1 MLMIPLIS
9 HDHQAGVFAYCKGQP
24 VSVAQYL
31 SDVHRLA
38 ARLPDRAH
46 VLNLCADRYRFT
58 VGFAAA
64 LLRRQISLL
73 PPNYTNSFVARL
85 QHTYPELYCLTDED
99 TQFEDVAVVR
109 YPDLPRLDAEQ
120 FDIPL
125 IPAAQPAAL
134 IFTSG
139 STGLPVAHLK
149 SWRSLCRGAAAAATR
164 LGVEQGMAVL
174 GTVPAQHMYGME
186 SCMLMAM
193 QNGLILVAERPYYPL
208 DICEQLAALPKP
220 RCLITTPLH
229 LHYLLAE
236 MTVVPEVVFVLS
248 STAPLSQQL
257 ASKAEA
263 CFAAPVHEIYG
274 CTEAGMVASRRT
286 AQGMVWQLMPDVSL
300 RQDEASSLVSGGH
313 IEIEARLGD
322 EIEMMPDRQ
331 FLLHGRMADMVNMAG
346 KRTSLASLNFYLN
359 DIPGVTDG
367 VFVLPDENTARAGH
381 LLAFV
386 VAPNLQRDD
395 ILSALRLKVD
405 AVFLPRPLYF
415 IDILPR
421 NATGKL
427 TAESL
432 RQLMLE
438 CQ

>member
-85 QHTYPELYCLTDED
+85 QHTYPELYCLTDEN
-99 TQFEDVAVVR
+99 TQLEDVVVVS
-109 YPDLPRLDAEQ
+109 YPDLPRLDAAVL
-120 FDIPL
+120 DIPL
-125 IPAAQPAAL
+125 IPADQPAAL
-134 IFTSG
+134 VFTSG

-149 SWRSLCRGAAAAATR
+149 TWGSVCRGAHAAATR
-164 LGVEQGMAVL
+164 LGVESGMAVL

-186 SCMLMAM
+186 SCMLMVM
-193 QNGLILVAERPYYPL
+193 QNSLILVAERPYYPL
-208 DICEQLAALPKP
+208 DICEKLAALPKP

-236 MTVVPEVVFVLS
+236 MPVVPEVEFVLC

-286 AQGMVWQLMPDVSL
+286 AQGMVWQLMPDVLL
-300 RQDEASSLVSGGH
+300 RQDEAGSLVSGGH

-359 DIPGVTDG
+359 EIPGVTDG
-367 VFVLPDENTARAGH
+367 VFVLPDENTGRAGH
-381 LLAFV
+381 LLALV
-386 VAPNLQRDD
+386 VAPNLSKDD

-415 IDILPR
+415 IDKLPR

-432 RQLMLE
+432 RQLILE
-438 CQ
+438 CR

>member
-1 MLMIPLIS
+1 MIPLIS
-9 HDHQAGVFAYCKGQP
+9 HRGQTCVFAYCKGQA

-31 SDVHRLA
+31 CDVRNLA
-38 ARLPDRAH
+38 ATLSDRSH
-46 VLNLCADRYRFT
+46 VLNLCADRYRFA

-73 PPNYTNSFVARL
+73 PPNYTNSFVAKL
-85 QHTYPELYCLTDED
+85 QQSYPELYCLTDED
-99 TQFEDVAVVR
+99 SQFDEMEIVR
-109 YPDLPRLDAEQ
+109 YPNLPQTDGVLHDV
-120 FDIPL
+120 PL
-125 IPAAQPAAL
+125 IQADQSAAL
-134 IFTSG
+134 VFTSG

-149 SWRSLCRGAAAAATR
+149 TWGSLCRGAASAASR

-193 QNGLILVAERPYYPL
+193 QNGLILVAGRPYYPL

-236 MTVVPEVVFVLS
+236 MPSMPEVEFVLS
-248 STAPLSQQL
+248 STAPLSPQL
-257 ASKAEA
+257 AIKAEA
-263 CFAAPVHEIYG
+263 CFAAPVYEIYG
-274 CTEAGMVASRRT
+274 CTEAGMVASRRPV
-286 AQGMVWQLMPDVSL
+286 QGMAWQLMPDVSL
-300 RQDEASSLVSGGH
+300 RQDESANFVSGGH

-322 EIEMMPDRQ
+322 VIEVMPERQ
-331 FLLHGRMADMVNMAG
+331 FLLHGRTADMVNMAG

-359 DIPGVTDG
+359 EIPGVMDG
-367 VFVLPDENTARAGH
+367 VFMFPDESQDRARH

-386 VAPNLQRDD
+386 VAPNLKKDD
-395 ILSALRLKVD
+395 ILSILRLKLD

-415 IDILPR
+415 LDKLPR

-427 TAESL
+427 TAQAL
-432 RQLMLE
+432 AQLMAE
-438 CQ
+438 CR